1 MAGITQNGQKS
12 FIIIV
17 VPQLRDADGPGF
29 LKKNNGQTINKM
41 RTTNNKEKTTTAYLL
56 LTYVVLLSR
65 TKSYY

>member
-17 VPQLRDADGPGF
+17 VPQLRDADGSGF

-56 LTYVVLLSR
+56 LTYVVLL
-65 TKSYY
+65 TNY